1 MHHLILVREF
11 DQQVSGC
18 GGGVTA
24 APWVG
29 VSAGDLPAGRLER
42 ANAIGAVYRAV
53 REAFG
58 EEVRITVVDP
68 RNQISF
74 VPLVL
79 GDAVRYS
86 VPALT
91 ALRTVLSAGAS
102 TGIFDGQVLFRG
114 EVPDPGEVVERIRGR
129 MRVHRVGA
137 APEPGEEPSDDR

>member
-18 GGGVTA
+18 GGGATVA
-24 APWVG
+24 QWVG
-29 VSAGDLPAGRLER
+29 EKAGDVPAER
-42 ANAIGAVYRAV
+42 PERTNAIGAVYRAV
-53 REAFG
+53 REAFD

-79 GDAVRYS
+79 CDMVRYS
-86 VPALT
+86 VPVLT

-114 EVPDPGEVVERIRGR
+114 EVPESREVVERIRGL
-129 MRVHRVGA
+129 MHVHRVGA
-137 APEPGEEPSDDR
+137 APEPGEDPYER